1 MPFASSNQRTY
12 RDCHPERSVS
22 ERAFSSAREQD
33 PRDLLRCTQGFL
45 DHVYIYLLIVGYQLP
60 REPGDPQSRFLV
72 PTRAL
77 VNARAR
83 FTGLRNDI
91 ISGEQKF
98 VYTKFR
104 NATITQNSQITL
116 LRFHSAIVS
125 AWYPSSFRIASVCW
139 PRAGTPAIIGSTFS
153 MLTGGIR
160 ARRLPAG
167 ESISRQRVASCGC
180 SRNSSTEF
188 RRA

>member
-83 FTGLRNDI
+83 FTDFGMT
-91 ISGEQKF
+91 S
-98 VYTKFR
+98 
-104 NATITQNSQITL
+104 SQ
-116 LRFHSAIVS
+116 
-125 AWYPSSFRIASVCW
+125 
-139 PRAGTPAIIGSTFS
+139 
-153 MLTGGIR
+153 
-160 ARRLPAG
+160 
-167 ESISRQRVASCGC
+167 EN
-180 SRNSSTEF
+180 RNSCIRSLETQQ
-188 RRA
+188 